1 MKTKTPFHSE
11 DFTFRP
17 TGMSLAMAAAGIPL
31 PSLSLVRE
39 PKLSAVLKTGTT
51 VIHPK
56 AETQGA
62 FGREKKVA

>member
-1 MKTKTPFHSE
+1 MKSKTSFHSE

-17 TGMSLAMAAAGIPL
+17 TTMSLAMAAAGIPL

-39 PKLSAVLKTGTT
+39 PKLNAVLLDKTV

-56 AETQGA
+56 VETPGA
-62 FGREKKVA
+62 FGRKAA